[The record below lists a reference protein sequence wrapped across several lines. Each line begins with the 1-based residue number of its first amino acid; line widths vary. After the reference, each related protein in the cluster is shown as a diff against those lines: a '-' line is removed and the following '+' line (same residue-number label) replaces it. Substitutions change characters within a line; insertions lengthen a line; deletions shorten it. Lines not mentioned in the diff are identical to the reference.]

1 MSDINISIGANVAEF
16 RAAIIKLQETVSQ
29 AADNISDNFK
39 SVGKAIAQTKAK
51 WADWASVSTGLR
63 NTGRIVQELGSW
75 LRTPLEQF
83 SRFEDAATR
92 LAPLV
97 GGLENAKELC
107 AQLRDEAANG
117 TMSFEQLASVAGRL
131 ATVFSDAAEVY
142 GPLVSEAWVGEAL
155 QPLRSRVKIATKFG
169 FGVEE
174 GAPTALNSRPDHIRR
189 AVEGSLKRLRTDHID
204 LLYQHR
210 VDPAV
215 PMEDVAGTVSE
226 LMREGKV
233 LHWGLSE
240 ASARSIRRAHAVCP
254 LSAVQSEYAIW
265 WREPE
270 TKIFPTLEELG
281 IGFVP
286 YCPLGRAF
294 LTGTIDEN
302 SRFAKND
309 RRATLPRFTPQAL
322 KANMPLVSLVRAHA
336 RRAGTTPAQFA
347 LAWMLSKKSWIAPI
361 PGTTNPAH
369 LDDFLG
375 VGNTRLSPEELDA
388 FDRTVAEIRLIGHRA
403 DPFTE
408 SQIDK

>member
-1 MSDINISIGANVAEF
+1 MPGINITIGANTAEF
-16 RAAIIKLQETVSQ
+16 QKAIIKLQETVSQ

-39 SVGKAIAQTKAK
+39 NVDKAIDGARIHWEKFA
-51 WADWASVSTGLR
+51 AVSTAIR

-142 GPLVSEAWVGEAL
+142 GPHVSEAWVGEAL
-155 QPLRSRVKIATKFG
+155 QPFRSRVKIATKFG

-215 PMEDVAGTVSE
+215 PMEDVAGIVSE

-233 LHWGLSE
+233 RHWGLSE

-309 RRATLPRFTPQAL
+309 RRATLPRFMPQAL

>member
-1 MSDINISIGANVAEF
+1 MLSINITIGANTAKFQE
-16 RAAIIKLQETVSQ
+16 AITKLQETVSQ

-39 SVGKAIAQTKAK
+39 SVGKAIEQTKAK
-51 WADWASVSTGLR
+51 WADWASISTGLR

-142 GPLVSEAWVGEAL
+142 GPHVSEAWVGEAL
-155 QPLRSRVKIATKFG
+155 QPFRSRVKIATKFG

-215 PMEDVAGTVSE
+215 PMEDVAGIVSE

-233 LHWGLSE
+233 RHWGLSE

-309 RRATLPRFTPQAL
+309 RRATLPRFMPQAL